1 MSESQNSIVLSIFQE
16 VLVIAANNVDKK
28 NSIKSVDNIIA
39 GRAKELIN
47 WPENPSIAPLRSIFD
62 DINIEG
68 KKNSSKNYWPLQ
80 AIANNDP
87 PIPYPVTDKPAINKY
102 QQDILQPA
110 IQNLSSEDWQ
120 NSTILGLFLDKYCS
134 CISFGAPNIA
144 LNDIA
149 RSTAAIAAALAQ
161 AQNHGKSVADTQFR
175 LIAGDISGIQKFI
188 YNISSDG
195 ALKSLRARS
204 FFLELLTIEI
214 VHQLV
219 SKLQLPE
226 SNVIYA
232 GGGNIYILAADLPE
246 VETIVAEV
254 QHKLNDWFI
263 TKYQGQLYL
272 ALDSIGFPQDDINT
286 AKFAEHWK
294 TLTTQ
299 KLSNQKNR
307 KFFPPDLLERILEIA
322 DSHEPC
328 KVCHQDNSEDLQPL
342 NPEDPNS
349 VSACITCRSMFQ
361 LGTQLFKSRLI
372 IRSHT
377 RPNLTDRNA
386 HYQAQSD
393 YPQYVAFNFGADDGY
408 YRVYGRPETDNEDN
422 LAESIDRA
430 IDHAKAE
437 KNTTNIL
444 LIDNWDLDN
453 YRKLPMQPIL
463 LGNYYQTDDISP
475 DVRRDAFIK
484 AEELATKA
492 SGIDRVGYLRMDVDN
507 LGEIFASGLPER
519 ERSLT
524 QLTALSRQMNYFFKV
539 YLNSLAAERKVNTD
553 GFAQLTTVDRPDLL
567 FIYTGGD
574 DIFISGAW
582 NQIAEFAGDIYQSF
596 RAYTGHNP
604 SITISGGISISSI
617 KYPLY
622 QAAAEAGEA
631 EDLAKANDKDSLSL
645 FGKTFHW
652 SHWLGTIGTT
662 SVDAAYLQPE
672 PSLDTNILQLVQALA
687 DPSHIGYSRSFIRN
701 LLVAANI
708 RQQKIKDLKK
718 NDPTRQDLI
727 YYLHLPQIEYA
738 ISRLPQRVRD
748 DPTFQPVRQALR
760 NPRSSPYFRT
770 IATWVELLNRKSGD
784 YHDDRD

>member
-161 AQNHGKSVADTQFR
+161 AQNHGKSIADTQFR

-214 VHQLV
+214 VHQLL

-272 ALDSIGFPQDDINT
+272 ALDSIGFPQADINT
-286 AKFAEHWK
+286 AKFAEYWK

-299 KLSNQKNR
+299 KLSDQKNR
-307 KFFPPDLLERILEIA
+307 KFSSPALLARILEIT

-342 NPEDPNS
+342 NPQEPNS
-349 VSACITCRSMFQ
+349 VPACITCRSMFQ

-372 IRSHT
+372 IRSDT
-377 RPNLTDRNA
+377 RPDYA
-386 HYQAQSD
+386 D
-393 YPQYVAFNFGADDGY
+393 YPQYVAFDFGADAGY
-408 YRVYGRPETDNEDN
+408 YRVYGRPEPGNEDNLN

-492 SGIDRVGYLRMDVDN
+492 SGIDRVGYLQMDVDN
-507 LGEIFASGLPER
+507 LGQIFANGLP

-553 GFAQLTTVDRPDLL
+553 GFAQLTTADRPDLL

-596 RAYTGHNP
+596 RTYTSHNP

-622 QAAAEAGEA
+622 QAAAEAGKA

-645 FGKTFHW
+645 FGETFHW

-687 DPSHIGYSRSFIRN
+687 EPSHIGYSRSFIRN